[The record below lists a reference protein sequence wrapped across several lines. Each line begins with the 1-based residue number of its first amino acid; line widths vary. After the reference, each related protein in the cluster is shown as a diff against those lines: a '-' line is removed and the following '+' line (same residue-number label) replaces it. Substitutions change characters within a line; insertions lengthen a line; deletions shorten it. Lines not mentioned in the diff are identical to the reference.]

1 MTIANIRINHMTN
14 PLGIELTP
22 VTVSWTVTQA
32 AGKKQT
38 AARVAVYADA
48 DCTTLIY
55 DTGTSADLCST
66 SVVLDFTTKP
76 RTIYYVVVEVWSDA
90 GEHAVSTPA
99 TFETAKKDEKWTG
112 KWITPAFAADIHPV
126 VKKDFILTGT
136 VTKARLYMTGLGV
149 YEATV
154 NGRKAGNSYL
164 EPGYHTYDFAVQYQT
179 YDVTAH
185 LKSGDNQICV
195 IMGNGWY
202 KGRFGF
208 DGGFTNTYGDKF
220 RMIAEL
226 HVTYEDGTET
236 VINSD
241 ESWLAAAGP
250 VTSSGI
256 YDGEVWDQN
265 KLAAILTDSSAWK
278 PCLVEETEPHK
289 LIAKNGP
296 AIVEKKTMAV
306 KSIFTS
312 PKNETLVD
320 LGQNMSG
327 WVSFT
332 CTAPAGTTITL
343 NYFEELQDNCYY
355 HENLRSAKT
364 EFVYISDGTTQTVRP
379 HFTFYGF
386 RYVMVTGM
394 SDADLKTITGHHLSS
409 DIPETGFITT
419 GNELLNKFISNS
431 KWSQSDNF
439 IDVPTDCPQ
448 RDERMGWTGDA
459 QIFAGAAS
467 YHMYTP
473 AFYAKF
479 IHDVNNEQSLLEGS
493 VPNVVPMPKPKEGG
507 GLIMGHGASPWA
519 DATVIIPW
527 TVYLMY
533 GDASLL
539 ATQYAGM
546 KAWLEHQ
553 IREDEKT
560 GNRGLIMTG
569 FHFADWLALDNF
581 KEPFSPMGATDNFY
595 VATAFYWY
603 AAHLVAKAA
612 RVLGHTAD
620 AEKYE
625 ALEAKIN
632 KAFVEEYFSPTGR
645 ATINTQTALVIA
657 TFFNLLPK
665 AMHDRSTER
674 LVAMI
679 QANNNHFDTG
689 FVGTPYICRT
699 LSANGKLQ
707 TAYDLLLNEKF
718 PGWLYEVKM
727 GATTVWER
735 WNSLDSEGHF
745 SSTGMNS
752 LNHYAYGSV
761 VEWIYREV
769 CGINPVEEAPGFKK
783 IRLTPKPDGRLGHA
797 ECSVETAAG
806 TVKSAWKL
814 NADSSLTYNFTVPFD
829 CEADLVLP
837 DAPAEKAACTLTA
850 GEHTITYTPTRDY
863 TPHHTVDENMGD
875 LMANPATG
883 KILQELLGDYLNDPA
898 NSSVFATGFADKSVR
913 IALTS
918 FPLVN
923 ILPWGTVEKIAEA
936 LKKADY

>member
-1 MTIANIRINHMTN
+1 MTISNIRINHMTN
-14 PLGIELTP
+14 PLGVELSP
-22 VTVSWTVTQA
+22 VTVSWTVTA
-32 AGKKQT
+32 ATGKKQT
-38 AARVAVYADA
+38 AARVAVYTDTQ
-48 DCTTLIY
+48 CTASVY
-55 DTGTSADLCST
+55 DTGKSADLCST
-66 SVVLDFTTKP
+66 SVILDFETAP
-76 RTIYYVVVEVWSDA
+76 RTTYYVAVEVWSDA
-90 GEHAVSTPA
+90 GEHAVSEPV
-99 TFETAKKDEKWTG
+99 TFETAKKDEEWTG
-112 KWITPAFAADIHPV
+112 TWITPDFAADIHPII
-126 VKKDFILTGT
+126 KKDFTLTGA
-136 VTKARLYMTGLGV
+136 VAKARLYMTGLGV
-149 YEATV
+149 YETCV
-154 NGRKAGNSYL
+154 NGIKAGNSYL

-179 YDVTAH
+179 YDVTDS
-185 LKSGDNQICV
+185 LKTGDNQISV

-208 DGGFTNTYGDKF
+208 DGGFTDLYGDRF

-226 HVTYEDGTET
+226 HVTCEDGSKT

-241 ESWLAAAGP
+241 ESWLAAASP
-250 VTSSGI
+250 VTASGI
-256 YDGEVWDQN
+256 YDGEIWDQTRT
-265 KLAAILTDSSAWK
+265 AGDWK
-278 PCLVEETEPHK
+278 PCLTEASAPHK
-289 LIAKNGP
+289 LMAKNGP
-296 AIVEKKTMAV
+296 AIVEKQTMPV
-306 KSIFTS
+306 CKIFTS
-312 PKNETLVD
+312 PKNETIVD

-343 NYFEELQDNCYY
+343 NYFEELQDGCYY
-355 HENLRSAKT
+355 HDNLRSAKT
-364 EFVYISDGTTQTVRP
+364 EFVYVSDGTTRTVRP

-409 DIPETGFITT
+409 DIEETGFITT
-419 GNELLNKFISNS
+419 GNELLNKFISNT

-439 IDVPTDCPQ
+439 VDVPTDCPQ

-459 QIFAGAAS
+459 QIFSGAAS

-473 AFYAKF
+473 AFYTKWL
-479 IHDVNNEQSLLEGS
+479 HDVNNEQSQLEGS
-493 VPNVVPMPKPKEGG
+493 VPNVVPMPKPKHGG
-507 GLIMGHGASPWA
+507 GLIMGNGASPWA
-519 DATVIIPW
+519 DVAVIIPW
-527 TVYLMY
+527 TMYVMY
-533 GDASLL
+533 GDKTLL
-539 ATQYAGM
+539 AQQYDGM

-553 IREDEKT
+553 IREDQKT
-560 GNRGLIMTG
+560 GNRGLILTG

-581 KEPFSPMGATDNFY
+581 KEPFSPMGATDNYY

-603 AAHLVAKAA
+603 AAHLTAKAA
-612 RVLGHTAD
+612 RVLGNTAD

-632 KAFVEEYFSPTGR
+632 AAFVAEYFSPTGR

-657 TFFNLLPK
+657 TFFNLLPQ
-665 AMHDRSTER
+665 AMHDRSVNQ
-674 LVAMI
+674 LVTMI

-718 PGWLYEVKM
+718 PGWLYEVKL

-735 WNSLDSEGHF
+735 WNSLDAEGHF

-761 VEWIYREV
+761 VEWVYREV

-783 IRLTPKPDGRLGHA
+783 IRLTPKPDGRLGHV
-797 ECSVETAAG
+797 ECTVNTAAG
-806 TVKSAWKL
+806 EVTSAWKL
-814 NADSSLTYNFTVPFD
+814 NADGSLTFSFTIPFD
-829 CEADLVLP
+829 CEAELVLP
-837 DAPAEKAACTLTA
+837 DAPADKATCTLSA

-875 LMANPATG
+875 LMANPATA
-883 KILQELLGDYLNDPA
+883 KVLDELLGGYLNDPA
-898 NSSVFATGFADKSVR
+898 NNSVFATGVADKSVR
-913 IALTS
+913 NALTS

-923 ILPWGTVEKIAEA
+923 ILPWGMVDKVAEA
-936 LKKADY
+936 LSKADY